1 MDKKSFLAVL
11 FVAVLYALYSFSKF
25 KTESF
30 EYNAGNLIDID
41 KKALKIEKKP
51 PILSKNLS
59 DYEVWGVKKEEK
71 KKKVV
76 KKAKKIKKAKP
87 KKLPDVVKIQR
98 KNSLYNVCI
107 KKRCYELL
115 GIAGGYV
122 VFYDAKN
129 KKYLKLKR
137 GEMIEN
143 RVEISKITPDE
154 VKIFDNK
161 DKKEFAIE
169 YFKVDIKKY
178 SPKEKKR

>member
-11 FVAVLYALYSFSKF
+11 FVVVLYALYSFSKF

-59 DYEVWGVKKEEK
+59 DYEVWGVRKEEK
-71 KKKVV
+71 KKEDNKTEENNTT
-76 KKAKKIKKAKP
+76 KP
-87 KKLPDVVKIQR
+87 KLIPDIVKID
-98 KNSLYNVCI
+98 KKGSLYNVCI

-122 VFYDAKN
+122 VFYDAKS

-154 VKIFDNK
+154 VKMFDNK